1 MEDFDV
7 LYICDRKAC
16 ENCYEECMHTSD
28 IEHAIHRYDLH
39 GRTFRLIEGDN
50 NHKGFF
56 EVV

>member
-1 MEDFDV
+1 MFCTYVIEKLVKIVTKNV
-7 LYICDRKAC
+7 L
-16 ENCYEECMHTSD
+16 HTSD

-39 GRTFRLIEGDN
+39 GRTFQLIEGDN

>member
-1 MEDFDV
+1 MENFDV
-7 LYICDRKAC
+7 LYICDRQAC

-28 IEHAIHRYDLH
+28 TEHAIHRYEFD
-39 GRTFRLIEGDN
+39 GRTFQLIEGDN

>member
-16 ENCYEECMHTSD
+16 ENCHEECMHTSD

-39 GRTFRLIEGDN
+39 GRTFQLIERDN

>member
-16 ENCYEECMHTSD
+16 ENCHEECMHTSD
-28 IEHAIHRYDLH
+28 IEYAIQHYDLH
-39 GRTFRLIEGDN
+39 VCTVQLIEGDN
-50 NHKGFF
+50 NHKGFI

>member
-16 ENCYEECMHTSD
+16 ENCHEECMHTSD

-39 GRTFRLIEGDN
+39 GRTFQLIEGGN
-50 NHKGFF
+50 NHRGFF

>member
-16 ENCYEECMHTSD
+16 ENCHEECMHTSD

-39 GRTFRLIEGDN
+39 GRTFQLIESDN